1 MNPSFSPLYGN
12 REARQERL
20 RLWAAL
26 VLILLVA
33 VLEMTIGTSLEQENL
48 RKARTLTAGE
58 VPIGPILKDYAG
70 HPLLPAKPPGVK
82 RILYLSNSHAA
93 TGGYVARHLDK
104 MLTAIAPG
112 RFEVFDFS
120 SPGIF
125 GPSIL
130 QRGLLAMDLEID
142 LVVLQVAYISFS
154 DRIKLARQDHLSD
167 HFFRRGILERLP
179 AGFWWRNYD
188 IGLFTNHLVDRFLN
202 LTRFRVELRELW
214 AKPLLASL
222 SAFAGSARIRIIEV
236 DAERQMTMPAGFDPT
251 FFDWSLYSLG
261 RAGHMADVRALLD
274 ALHRAGIPVIA
285 ANLPIDFS
293 KKYTKAVLDSG
304 DFARFRREMRD
315 TLAAAL
321 RYTDYQECFPS
332 HFTTYDPLHP
342 TWFGA
347 RLHAAHLLL
356 QMAESGWWN
365 QPPDQESLIHAILA
379 QEEAVTQ
386 PYRRAL
392 TGGDKATNKRLYK
405 RYDPTDPDVAA
416 HLLATLTDPALSMA
430 KRAAIRQQI
439 LLRLDYWGAPPA
451 PDPASSCPS
460 SFQGGWSR
468 LVQGEFA
475 KARERL
481 ALFRARLADSPIAV
495 DGANPARL
503 DWSMG
508 KP

>member
-1 MNPSFSPLYGN
+1 MNASFSPPHGN
-12 REARQERL
+12 REPRQDRL
-20 RLWAAL
+20 RLWAAF

-33 VLEMTIGTSLEQENL
+33 LLEMTIGASLEQENL
-48 RKARTLTAGE
+48 RKAGALAEGE
-58 VPIGPILKDYAG
+58 AQLGPILKDYAG
-70 HPLLPAKPPGVK
+70 HPLLPPKPPGVR

-93 TGGYVARHLDK
+93 TGGYVARHLRK

-112 RFEVFDFS
+112 QFEVFDFS

-142 LVVLQVAYISFS
+142 LVVLQVAYISFA
-154 DRIKLARQDHLSD
+154 DRIKLARQDHLAD
-167 HFFRRGILERLP
+167 HFFRKGILERLP

-188 IGLFTNHLVDRFLN
+188 IGLFTNHLVDRFFN
-202 LTRFRVELRELW
+202 LTRYRVELRELW
-214 AKPLLASL
+214 AKPLLAGL
-222 SAFAGSARIRIIEV
+222 AGPAHIRIIEV

-251 FFDWSLYSLG
+251 FFDWSLYALG
-261 RAGHMADVRALLD
+261 RAGHVADTRALLD
-274 ALHRAGIPVIA
+274 ALQRAGIPVIG

-293 KKYTKAVLDSG
+293 KKYTKAVLDTG
-304 DFARFRREMRD
+304 DFARFRQEMRA
-315 TLAAAL
+315 TFAPAL

-356 QMAESGWWN
+356 SMAESGWWSR
-365 QPPDQESLIHAILA
+365 PPDQEKLIQAILA
-379 QEEAVTQ
+379 QEEAVTAS
-386 PYRRAL
+386 YRQAL
-392 TGGDKATNKRLYK
+392 TITEGATNRTYK
-405 RYDPTDPDVAA
+405 RYDPTDPDVASY
-416 HLLATLTDPALSMA
+416 LLATLADPSLPMA

-439 LLRLDYWGAPPA
+439 ALRLDYWSAPPA
-451 PDPASSCPS
+451 PDPAATCPV
-460 SFQGGWSR
+460 SFRGGWPR
-468 LVQGEFA
+468 LVRGEFA

-481 ALFRARLADSPIAV
+481 DLFRARLADFPVLA
-495 DGANPARL
+495 DGSKPGRL